1 MRRAF
6 AALVLAAAL
15 APASASAVG
24 DPVTARAS
32 VDTQSI
38 TVGDPI
44 LLTVRVEADRGY
56 TVVDPGV
63 ARTLGALEVLETL
76 PAQQTGGPA
85 GLTRLAFRYRLTAFS
100 LGELAVPAIDVVYA
114 GPGGARGV
122 ARTAEIPL
130 EVASVLRPGE
140 DYAEIKPLR
149 PQLALGG
156 GLPYA
161 IARGASAAGA
171 VVVASLGLV
180 MLGRVLVRRRRAPDR
195 ADVRAPGAPADR
207 SLEAL
212 GVLEKAGL
220 PEEGRFEEHY
230 ERLGGALRDYL
241 AARHGLAARGRTAA
255 ELRRD
260 MERAGLERSQAAF
273 VFEVLRE
280 GELVRFRHTPP
291 SPRRANEVARAALDF
306 LRRAALADEYARVGR
321 TPVAGAPAGRR

>member
-15 APASASAVG
+15 APAPASAVG

-32 VDTQSI
+32 VDRQSI

-140 DYAEIKPLR
+140 NYAEIKPLR
-149 PQLALGG
+149 PQLAVGG

-161 IARGASAAGA
+161 IARGVSAAGA
-171 VVVASLGLV
+171 VVVASLSLV
-180 MLGRVLVRRRRAPDR
+180 ALGRLVRRRRAQDR

-212 GVLEKAGL
+212 AVLAKAGL

-321 TPVAGAPAGRR
+321 TPVVGAPAGRR